1 MTSNFNCRICNIT
14 FESEYKLKNHKR
26 KEHQVEC
33 VVGGQTVP
41 KFEGFFKCPN
51 CPKKVANP
59 DYLRKHFK
67 VHLNDNVQRQVE
79 ILSAAA
85 INEEPDDIT
94 NDSAGLFCSLALMEM
109 GMKYNMKYSI
119 LICSACNI
127 GLEKSEKYL
136 VNHFNNKCHAKKK
149 VCLNPK
155 NLVAS
160 RFLKIRKIWLRG
172 DF

>member
-67 VHLNDNVQRQVE
+67 VHSNENVQRQVE
-79 ILSAAA
+79 ILSESEVFEVESENIA
-85 INEEPDDIT
+85 EEQQME
-94 NDSAGLFCSLALMEM
+94 LFRSIALDEL
-109 GMKYNMKYSI
+109 KLKFNLKYSL
-119 LICSACNI
+119 LICTGCNV
-127 GLEKSEKYL
+127 GLKNCQKYL
-136 VNHFNNKCHAKKK
+136 ESHFTNKSHAKKK
-149 VCLNPK
+149 VC
-155 NLVAS
+155 
-160 RFLKIRKIWLRG
+160 
-172 DF
+172 